1 MLICLTCKQ
10 KTISYDNCTQYINSN
25 VIQCNTFAL
34 PILLSTSVFKNL
46 LQYFVPRK
54 IFEPVNVLILSSW
67 YEIFVQETAVNGQ
80 PNSASRTDGQTS
92 IKSKQVV

>member
-1 MLICLTCKQ
+1 MIIVHNTLVMW
-10 KTISYDNCTQYINSN
+10 YN
-25 VIQCNTFAL
+25 VIHLHSQYCFLQVFSKTCCN
-34 PILLSTSVFKNL
+34 IK
-46 LQYFVPRK
+46 YFVPRK

-80 PNSASRTDGQTS
+80 PNSASCTDGQTS